1 MLPDFPLLFGLIS
14 LMSGITAGVIG
25 REIGGGGGGRF
36 DEGSLICDDCF
47 DVSVLYG
54 VNDTP
59 GLDGLENELFIWVY
73 FGDRYLDDIPL
84 AISRLDSNGPK
95 FFERNNAFS

>member
-36 DEGSLICDDCF
+36 DEGSLICDDGF
-47 DVSVLYG
+47 GVSVLYG
-54 VNDTP
+54 VSDAP
-59 GLDGLENELFIWVY
+59 GLDGSENEFFIWVY
-73 FGDRYLDDIPL
+73 LGDRYLDEIPL
-84 AISRLDSNGPK
+84 AISLLDSSGPR
-95 FFERNNAFS
+95 FLERNNAFN